1 MLTVIQVKGEVVDA
15 RRRRGRGAVQ
25 SGRLPLVDAMG
36 RLVQPSPL
44 GGFVGVWLMFLALI
58 VSAVAGI
65 VAAVQNRTL

>member
-44 GGFVGVWLMFLALI
+44 GGFVGVWLMFLAL